1 MNNDNFRNMLKLGA
15 SKHWTYALNEL
26 TGEKTLNSNALF
38 EYFKPLKD
46 YLEAENLKNS
56 NSYM

>member
-1 MNNDNFRNMLKLGA
+1 MLKLGA